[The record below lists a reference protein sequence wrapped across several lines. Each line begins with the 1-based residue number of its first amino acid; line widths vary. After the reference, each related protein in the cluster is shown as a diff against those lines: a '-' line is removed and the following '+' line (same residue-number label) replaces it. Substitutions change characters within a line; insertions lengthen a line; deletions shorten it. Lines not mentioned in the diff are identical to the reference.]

1 MAYLS
6 TAELEFVGPR
16 DYIQRRGSALQPEAR
31 SQNELSPHF
40 ETVEVCQRED
50 RRRAAALREFD
61 EGVVS
66 SSFGDN
72 DDDWLFERSA
82 DELATLLD
90 QIADPDRT
98 IPAPP
103 CLASSVYLRGRQI
116 GVFGAA
122 LEPLAAHPELDRAWF
137 SGSHPALSFRANG
150 RGVRVIA
157 EARSRLHDHLQLSGT
172 SSAPG
177 FLLAF
182 LNGHLIPELEQ
193 FHLHYRGLV
202 LGDKLTALRQPSRPT
217 PASPSPARQ
226 GLAIAIHPIAD
237 MGQQLTRV
245 MPWYLRE
252 RSTAVPANAATLVRM
267 REPYHSM
274 YLLWLAKRDL
284 ADLLVV
290 DGAFYWYGGLELRQ
304 CYSDNKAVQ
313 IAIPR

>member
-16 DYIQRRGSALQPEAR
+16 DHMQRKGSALQPEAR

-66 SSFGDN
+66 SSLGDN

-193 FHLHYRGLV
+193 FHLHYRGLG

-217 PASPSPARQ
+217 PR
-226 GLAIAIHPIAD
+226 LAIACTPSAGHRYSPDSRYGPAINSGHAVV
-237 MGQQLTRV
+237 LTRAQH
-245 MPWYLRE
+245 
-252 RSTAVPANAATLVRM
+252 RSPSKRGHSRPNARTVP
-267 REPYHSM
+267 
-274 YLLWLAKRDL
+274 
-284 ADLLVV
+284 
-290 DGAFYWYGGLELRQ
+290 Q
-304 CYSDNKAVQ
+304 
-313 IAIPR
+313 